1 MSKFTKERTLK
12 MTTHVDEKIYGNVME
27 VHLNGTLTK
36 EDYARF
42 VPDTEELIREH
53 DKIRLLIILDG
64 FEGWNAGG
72 LWEDIKWDA
81 KHFNHIERIA
91 IVGEKKWEKWMA
103 SFCKPFTTAKV
114 RYFDEEETAHAQA
127 RAWLL
132 QGNA

>member
-1 MSKFTKERTLK
+1 
-12 MTTHVDEKIYGNVME
+12 MTTHCDEKIYGNVME

-64 FEGWNAGG
+64 FQGWTAGG

-91 IVGEKKWEKWMA
+91 VVGEKKWQKWMA
-103 SFCKPFTTAKV
+103 GFCKPFTTAEV
-114 RYFDEEETAHAQA
+114 RYFDEEETAQA
-127 RAWLL
+127 RAWL

>member
-1 MSKFTKERTLK
+1 MSKFTKERRLK

-53 DKIRLLIILDG
+53 DKIRLLIMLDD
-64 FEGWNAGG
+64 FQGWNAGG
-72 LWEDIKWDA
+72 LWEDIKWDV

-91 IVGEKKWEKWMA
+91 VVGEKKWEKWMTG
-103 SFCKPFTTAKV
+103 FCKPFTTAEI
-114 RYFDEEETAHAQA
+114 RYFETGETAEA
-127 RAWLL
+127 RAWLK
-132 QGNA
+132 G